1 MPFTR
6 CYSKTFP
13 LIRLGSYYL
22 IMFIYF
28 WSSNF
33 AGNVVLERE
42 HGRQDAISCLLPCV
56 LYCMEGEFEQIMTK
70 IRWGIKENKNYITAE

>member
-1 MPFTR
+1 MLIAR

-28 WSSNF
+28 WSSNL
-33 AGNVVLERE
+33 AGKVVLERE

-56 LYCMEGEFEQIMTK
+56 LYCMEGELVGVLRKTTSI
-70 IRWGIKENKNYITAE
+70 